1 MWLSLVERYVRD
13 VEVAGSNPVTS
24 TRLSLDAICVPGSAI
39 SFALPLALVAGSDLV
54 PSTSG
59 KLPLPSRDHRFC
71 GGRDFCCPRFY
82 QAAVLFSRPV
92 RRLREICRQLR
103 THDISRVDLVI
114 RWGGMRRLSGF
125 LPVQSVYAD
134 FFVVDRLWPDF
145 QPEDFFQALEWYQK
159 QDVTLGGRPLPA
171 FRAAQKF

>member
-1 MWLSLVERYVRD
+1 MVERYVRD

-24 TRLSLDAICVPGSAI
+24 TRLSLDAIRVPGSAI

-54 PSTSG
+54 TSTSG
-59 KLPLPSRDHRFC
+59 KLPLPSRD
-71 GGRDFCCPRFY
+71 FCCPRFY
-82 QAAVLFSRPV
+82 PAAVLFSRPV

-125 LPVQSVYAD
+125 LTVPVYAD